1 MHIPGGIQ
9 FDTKFTIIGPDG
21 ATAVFND
28 PTDPE
33 YVGMLTE
40 LTGFDMP
47 EVRENADN
55 LVQMDGGIHGDFFF
69 GRRPF
74 TMSGRILPIASA
86 TDRNSKITH
95 LQRAVTAL
103 RGDAIVKFTPDGG
116 QEQFLAARVQQ
127 PLRISGNWI
136 KDFQIAMV
144 AADPRRYS
152 TVLESSTVAADAT
165 AGVGGFSFN
174 LSFPINFGAA
184 SPTGQVLVEN
194 NGNMD
199 TWPVLT
205 ITGPGTNPSIYNA
218 STDQRISFAYTLAAG
233 ETLVVDTLNR
243 TVKLNGVTD
252 RYSAL
257 DFTNTEWWP
266 LIPGINDIR
275 LAFASYSAGATLKVD
290 WRHAWL

>member
-1 MHIPGGIQ
+1 MHIPGGVQ
-9 FDTKFTIIGPDG
+9 YDTKFTITGPDG
-21 ATAVFND
+21 AAAVFND
-28 PTDPE
+28 PTDVN
-33 YVGMLTE
+33 YVGVLTE
-40 LTGFDMP
+40 ITGFDMP
-47 EVRENADN
+47 EVRESADN

-74 TMSGRILPIASA
+74 TMSGRVLPIASA
-86 TDRNSKITH
+86 TDRNAKVTA

-103 RGDAIVKFTPDGG
+103 RADAIVKFTPSGG

-136 KDFQIAMV
+136 KEFQIAMV

-152 TVLESSTVAADAT
+152 MVLESSTVAASAT
-165 AGVGGFSFN
+165 AGVGGFAFDMA
-174 LSFPINFGAA
+174 FDIDFGVA
-184 SPTGQVLVEN
+184 SPTGQLLVEN

-205 ITGPGTNPSIYNA
+205 ITGPGTNPSIFNA
-218 STDQRISFAYTLAAG
+218 STNQTITFGYTLAAG

-257 DFTNTEWWP
+257 DFLNTEWWP

-275 LAFASYSAGATLKVD
+275 LIFASYSAGATLNVA

>member
-9 FDTKFTIIGPDG
+9 FDTKFTITGPDG
-21 ATAVFND
+21 ATVVFND

-33 YVGMLTE
+33 YVGVLTE

-74 TMSGRILPIASA
+74 TMSGRILPITDA
-86 TDRNSKITH
+86 TDRNHKITH

-103 RGDAIVKFTPDGG
+103 RGDAIVTFTPDGG

-174 LSFPINFGAA
+174 LHFPINFGAA

-194 NGNMD
+194 NGNME

-218 STDQRISFAYTLAAG
+218 STDQRITFAYTLAAG

-266 LIPGINDIR
+266 LVPGVNDIR